1 MRITQEVLQLL
12 NIEHWSYPRVLV
24 PPVVTEETPQL
35 LMKEEASAPTV
46 TAEAPA
52 LLWTIDARSFT
63 DTHGAVFVDDDKD
76 NDNDDDDY
84 SPEDDGNSA
93 NGDDLSE
100 ELVVPENAPAIDA
113 VPENKPA
120 KVAREMRKR
129 SSGGGPPDKFNGRTR
144 SER

>member
-1 MRITQEVLQLL
+1 
-12 NIEHWSYPRVLV
+12 
-24 PPVVTEETPQL
+24 
-35 LMKEEASAPTV
+35 MKEEASAPTV
-46 TAEAPA
+46 TMEAPT

-63 DTHGAVFVDDDKD
+63 DTHGAVFVDDD
-76 NDNDDDDY
+76 DDEDY
-84 SPEDDGNSA
+84 SPEEDGNSA

-100 ELVVPENAPAIDA
+100 ELVVIIVVPANAPAIDA
-113 VPENKPA
+113 VPENEPA